1 MKESPYSRFDAGQLI
16 LRDELAVDRTLL
28 ANERTLLA
36 YLRSAVALVI
46 AGVSIMHFS
55 NAGWFWWIGVTC
67 IPLGVIAGAVGIA
80 RYRKVAR
87 SISFLRQATA
97 KKPDTAEESGAEES
111 DSAEGTESAE
121 TAEASDATDSMSEA
135 FTTGRESPS
144 S

>member
-1 MKESPYSRFDAGQLI
+1 MKDSPYARFANGQLI

-55 NAGWFWWIGVTC
+55 TAGWFWWIGVAC
-67 IPLGVIAGAVGIA
+67 IPVGVIAGVVGVM
-80 RYRKVAR
+80 RYRTVDR
-87 SISFLRQATA
+87 SISRLRDVPPETS
-97 KKPDTAEESGAEES
+97 DRAEVAEPAETPETSDES
-111 DSAEGTESAE
+111 DG
-121 TAEASDATDSMSEA
+121 MSEA
-135 FTTGRESPS
+135 FTPGRESPS